1 MEKIGH
7 QIDILQQNSNV
18 WYFIFILFM
27 CNSFKDMFTNHER
40 MYHNDALQYR
50 HSYVTNKV
58 DCPNL

>member
-27 CNSFKDMFTNHER
+27 CVSFKDMFTNHER
-40 MYHNDALQYR
+40 MYHNDAIQYR
-50 HSYVTNKV
+50 HS
-58 DCPNL
+58 